1 MVLLVTHSF
10 IELCKR
16 LHHKA
21 VIHEGDHI
29 SFGMCLKALI
39 HIDLNKEVEK
49 NEKKNE
55 EYGTSNNKYRMW
67 NKSAENIIKNT
78 LTLDS
83 IVIQGWMIALHEK
96 QECKSPSFFNLVN
109 CQTQSLTT

>member
-1 MVLLVTHSF
+1 MVLLVAHSF
-10 IELCKR
+10 IELCKP

-29 SFGMCLKALI
+29 SFCMCLKALI
-39 HIDLNKEVEK
+39 HIDLNKKVEK

-55 EYGTSNNKYRMW
+55 EYDASNNKYGMW
-67 NKSAENIIKNT
+67 NKSAENINKNT

-83 IVIQGWMIALHEK
+83 TVIQGWTTAPHEK

-109 CQTQSLTT
+109 CHTQSLTT